1 MKSATLFISFLTR
14 AAVAVI
20 AMTLACAP
28 ARTTHPTFGIYLV
41 SMGDLVL
48 SDQDMAAY
56 VPATHEIKLNESG
69 IAKWN
74 SQIHCSYLPG
84 GMYQRDFAV
93 KIDGREIYRG
103 TFWSGYSSQSHD
115 GVVLDIAFRRDSTHN
130 TIQIQYGYPG
140 TLRGDKDD
148 PRNNPEIL
156 DFFAKKGML
165 K

>member
-1 MKSATLFISFLTR
+1 
-14 AAVAVI
+14 
-20 AMTLACAP
+20 MTLACSP
-28 ARTTHPTFGIYLV
+28 ARTIRSTFGIYLADT
-41 SMGDLVL
+41 GELVL

-56 VPATHEIKLNESG
+56 VRATHEIKLNDSG

-84 GMYQRDFAV
+84 GLYQKDFTV
-93 KIDGREIYRG
+93 RIDGKEIYRG

-115 GVVLDIAFRRDSTHN
+115 GVVLDIAFRLDSTHN

-140 TLRGDKDD
+140 RLRGDKDD
-148 PRNNPEIL
+148 PRNNPEIFE
-156 DFFAKKGML
+156 FFAKEGML